1 MGVEVSG
8 PMTSADTIEEGRR
21 AFHRRAW
28 GEAFDLLSG
37 AGVDSSADPEDLE
50 SLAIAAYLS
59 GHDAESTAA
68 WTRAHQIR
76 IERDETPAAVRC
88 AFWLGFGLFQR
99 GEMAQGGGWMAR
111 ARRLVEEQELDC
123 AESGYLLIPEG
134 LMALEG
140 GEPSTAVGCFEELSH
155 IARRFGDPDLA
166 AFGNLGMGQ
175 AFLRMGDATKGASF
189 FDEAMVAVTAGEV
202 SSVVSGIIYCA
213 VIDECQKAFDMHRA
227 QEWTLALDRWC
238 EAQPGLVPYRGQCL
252 VHRSQVMQL
261 HGAWAEA
268 ATEAEKARQRL
279 EDPPH
284 PGIGMAHYQLGELH
298 RLRGDLASAEEAYR
312 RAHGSGRSPQPG
324 LALLRLAQDRA
335 EHAAAGIDRALDAAG
350 DRLARARLLPAYV
363 KVMLSAGRVSE
374 ARSAA
379 DELSELA
386 ADTGTA
392 MLKAAAL
399 DARGAVFLAEG
410 ETTMA
415 LDELHRALQEWQ
427 AMDAPYETAQTR
439 VLIAL
444 GCRAEGDQDTAEL
457 ERDAARSTLQD
468 LGAHTDLAGLD
479 KAFGPARRESLEHP
493 ISSRELEVLRHVARG
508 ATNREISEELV
519 ISEKTVER
527 HLSNIFTKLGVSN
540 RAAATAYAYDHHL
553 V

>member
-1 MGVEVSG
+1 
-8 PMTSADTIEEGRR
+8 MTSADRVEEGRR

-28 GEAFDLLSG
+28 GEAYDLLSG
-37 AGVDSSADPEDLE
+37 AGADPSADPEDLE
-50 SLAIAAYLS
+50 SLAIAAYLT
-59 GHDAESTAA
+59 GHDVESTDA

-76 IERDETPAAVRC
+76 IERDQTQAAVRC
-88 AFWLGFGLFQR
+88 AFWLGFGLVQR

-111 ARRLVEEQELDC
+111 ARRLVEERKLDC
-123 AESGYLLIPEG
+123 AESGYLLIPQA

-140 GEPSTAVGCFEELSH
+140 GDPSTAAGCCEEISD

-175 AFLRMGDATKGASF
+175 AFLRMGDATKGASL

-202 SSVVSGIIYCA
+202 SSIVSGIVYCA

-261 HGAWAEA
+261 HGAWPQAL
-268 ATEAEKARQRL
+268 TEAEKARQRL

-284 PGIGMAHYQLGELH
+284 PAIGMAHYQLGELH

-335 EHAAAGIDRALDAAG
+335 EHAATSIERGLGDAA
-350 DRLARARLLPAYV
+350 DRLVRARLLPAYV
-363 KVMLSAGRVSE
+363 KVMLAAGRVPE
-374 ARSAA
+374 AGSAA
-379 DELSELA
+379 DELSQLA

-399 DARGAVFLAEG
+399 DARGAVLLAEG
-410 ETTMA
+410 ETKMA
-415 LDELHRALQEWQ
+415 LDVLHGALQEWQ
-427 AMDAPYETAQTR
+427 TMDAPYEAAETR

-444 GCRAEGDQDTAEL
+444 GCRAEGDHDTAEL
-457 ERDAARSTLQD
+457 ECDAARSTFQE
-468 LGAHTDLAGLD
+468 LGAHTALAGLD
-479 KAFGPARRESLEHP
+479 KAFGPARRESVEHP
-493 ISSRELEVLRHVARG
+493 ISSRELEVLRYVARG

-527 HLSNIFTKLGVSN
+527 HLSNIFTKLEVSN
-540 RAAATAYAYDHHL
+540 RAAATAYAYNHHL